1 VAVAPPRNPPE
12 EELVMPMP
20 PPKPSVEGHRDRHVA
35 HEMAQIVRALSV
47 NGPQHP
53 ADLARLLGVE
63 YWEPGRFEKAL
74 AFAVTDGVV
83 HRSADGT
90 VATSS
95 VQV

>member
-1 VAVAPPRNPPE
+1 
-12 EELVMPMP
+12 MPMP

-35 HEMAQIVRALSV
+35 HEMGQIVRALTV

-53 ADLARLLGVE
+53 ADLARLLGAE
-63 YWEPGRFEKAL
+63 YWEPGRFDTAL

-90 VATSS
+90 VAVSTPL
-95 VQV
+95 